1 MTTHEQHLI
10 NLERLQYHERMAE
23 YYRNLTRKYMYAI
36 EAERVQD
43 KKKDSEE
50 YYKQL
55 KQK

>member
-1 MTTHEQHLI
+1 MTPHEQHQH

-23 YYRNLTRKYMYAI
+23 YYRTLTREYMYAI
-36 EAERVQD
+36 EAQRVQD

-55 KQK
+55 KNK